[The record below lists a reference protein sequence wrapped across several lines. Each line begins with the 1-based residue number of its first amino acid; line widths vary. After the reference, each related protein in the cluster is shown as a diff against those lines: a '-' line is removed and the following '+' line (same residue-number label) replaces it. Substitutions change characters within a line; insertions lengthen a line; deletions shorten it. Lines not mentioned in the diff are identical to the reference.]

1 MQNFADQC
9 LDMAQAIL
17 SHNLEAINE
26 DGTIQPIEGEH
37 SRTDEPGH
45 AALAIGEYFRLTN
58 ETEFGDHDLV
68 DLVARTLTA
77 QTFTDEEAENGLA
90 YSALGLL
97 SFSPAKERNPVWER
111 LMEQTQETFDKR
123 LLQRSD
129 YDNHQQSFNIAKA
142 VTRFS
147 MGLSKKDETGKLI
160 DRFIERINEKS
171 SAGFMD
177 DEPNGLGGCF
187 DIYGILSLVFIRQ
200 ALQLHANMHLRDRKL
215 PSLRTHAEKYL
226 RMLPDMVRLDGMGW
240 AYGRG
245 IGAYGQMHCI
255 SLILQAL
262 RDGWIVEQ
270 DKPKFV
276 DLLRRLF
283 QFFFLTYVDREHGFL
298 VIRDDE
304 RTTGDNHTTRMAN
317 FDAARYLCQWARLA
331 RAIGGEMDPRP
342 APPKRVSRF
351 VVFDKSNRKEQ
362 GLFIYHDPDSGLH
375 VQIPLMSQGHERYTD
390 SLAFPHCPGI
400 IEWPVKQYLP
410 ILLPELNF
418 GPDKI
423 VLPAFYGKR
432 CTIRQGM
439 RGALTFSY
447 EQPDLITKDEKFL
460 SNLSGRK
467 NDLRVRLH
475 RAPAGGNE
483 IHAVFDR
490 PWHAPHSI
498 PPRHELHPRARRP
511 ASVGCQ
517 GRLSGR
523 LGRNAIRHR
532 RPRLQDLLGQTPLS
546 PGPSPRP
553 PTHHATR
560 PAISP
565 HHRVRARPCDG
576 GRMSAPCSSSV
587 PLIRWLIRQP
597 MLNPG

>member
-1 MQNFADQC
+1 
-9 LDMAQAIL
+9 
-17 SHNLEAINE
+17 
-26 DGTIQPIEGEH
+26 
-37 SRTDEPGH
+37 
-45 AALAIGEYFRLTN
+45 
-58 ETEFGDHDLV
+58 
-68 DLVARTLTA
+68 
-77 QTFTDEEAENGLA
+77 
-90 YSALGLL
+90 GLL

-111 LMEQTQETFDKR
+111 LLEQTQETLDKR

-129 YDNHQQSFNIAKA
+129 YDSHQQSFNIAKA

-147 MGLSKKDETGKLI
+147 MGLSKKDETGKLV
-160 DRFIERINEKS
+160 DRFIERIKEKS

-187 DIYGILSLVFIRQ
+187 DIYGVLSFVFIRQ

-226 RMLPDMVRLDGMGW
+226 KMLPDIVRLDGMGW

-255 SLILQAL
+255 SLIMQAL
-262 RDGWIVEQ
+262 RDGWISDQ

-298 VIRDDE
+298 VIRDEE

-331 RAIGGEMDPRP
+331 RAIGGDMDAKP
-342 APPKRVSRF
+342 APQKRVSRF

-362 GLFIYHDPDSGLH
+362 GLFIYHDPESGLH
-375 VQIPLMSQGHERYTD
+375 VQIPLMSQGREHFSD

-400 IEWPVKQYLP
+400 VDWPVAKYLP

-418 GPDKI
+418 GDDKV
-423 VLPAFYGKR
+423 VLPSFYGKR

-447 EQPDLITKDEKFL
+447 EQPDLITKDEKMI
-460 SNLSGRK
+460 SNFGSCKVTWTFVGGK
-467 NDLRVRLH
+467 MSSEFVFTVRQQVEMKSMRYLI
-475 RAPAGGNE
+475 ALGM
-483 IHAVFDR
+483 
-490 PWHAPHSI
+490 PHSQY
-498 PPRHELHPRARRP
+498 RHGMTFTLGAEGLRPSVVKDDFHAEWSDPQPVTGDDSYKTYWGKLHFLQALRRD
-511 ASVGCQ
+511 
-517 GRLSGR
+517 
-523 LGRNAIRHR
+523 H
-532 RPRLQDLLGQTPLS
+532 
-546 PGPSPRP
+546 
-553 PTHHATR
+553 
-560 PAISP
+560 
-565 HHRVRARPCDG
+565 
-576 GRMSAPCSSSV
+576 
-587 PLIRWLIRQP
+587 PLIMR
-597 MLNPG
+597 PGQQYRLTIEFEPDLAMADE

>member
-1 MQNFADQC
+1 
-9 LDMAQAIL
+9 MAQAIL
-17 SHNLEAINE
+17 SHNLDAINE
-26 DGTIQPIEGEH
+26 DGTIRPIEGEH
-37 SRTDEPGH
+37 SRSDEPGH

-58 ETEFGDHDLV
+58 ESKFEEHDLV
-68 DLVARTLTA
+68 DLVARCVTA

-111 LMEQTQETFDKR
+111 LMEQTQETLDKR

-147 MGLSKKDETGKLI
+147 MGLSKKDETGKLV
-160 DRFIERINEKS
+160 DRFIERIKENS

-177 DEPNGLGGCF
+177 DEPEGLGGCF
-187 DIYGILSLVFIRQ
+187 DVYGILSFVFIRQ

-226 RMLPDMVRLDGMGW
+226 KMLPDIVRIDGLGW

-245 IGAYGQMHCI
+245 VGAYGQMHCI

-262 RDGWIVEQ
+262 RDGWINEP

-298 VIRDDE
+298 VIRDEE
-304 RTTGDNHTTRMAN
+304 RSTGDNHTTRMAN

-331 RAIGGEMDPRP
+331 RAIGGEMDAKP

-351 VVFDKSNRKEQ
+351 VVFDKSNKKEQ

-375 VQIPLMSQGHERYTD
+375 LQIPLISQGRERFCD

-400 IEWPVKQYLP
+400 VEWPVKRYLP

-418 GPDKI
+418 GDDKLVI
-423 VLPAFYGKR
+423 PAFYGKR

-460 SNLSGRK
+460 SNFGSCKVTWTFQGGK
-467 NDLRVRLH
+467 MSSEFVFSVRQQVEMKSMRYLI
-475 RAPAGGNE
+475 ALGM
-483 IHAVFDR
+483 
-490 PWHAPHSI
+490 PHSQY
-498 PPRHELHPRARRP
+498 RHGMSYILGEEGLRPSVVKDDFHAEWADPQAVTQDASYKTYWGKLHFLQALRRD
-511 ASVGCQ
+511 
-517 GRLSGR
+517 
-523 LGRNAIRHR
+523 H
-532 RPRLQDLLGQTPLS
+532 
-546 PGPSPRP
+546 
-553 PTHHATR
+553 
-560 PAISP
+560 
-565 HHRVRARPCDG
+565 
-576 GRMSAPCSSSV
+576 
-587 PLIRWLIRQP
+587 PLIMR
-597 MLNPG
+597 PGQQYRLTVEFEPDLAMADE